1 MRPQVRPLVSSRG
14 ESTEPFRVR
23 FASGTIS
30 LCWNRRAN
38 RVRSNLHERLLQPV
52 LFRFPVRNLDPAFSL
67 PVARHI
73 PIPDDSR
80 GRTLSEGHVH
90 ETTFR
95 DCLQR
100 VEGPAMRFVIAD
112 KQMRRFVLD
121 RDDVSVPSS
130 DDEIG
135 TTAEPPFGV
144 YQRGSSTRE
153 SCVEMNPIRREQH
166 REPFL
171 GSVLVDQKIVETD
184 IEGAFVDREMTQG
197 RREERGVTKG
207 DHIQWSTGEDRLAG
221 SDRLMMRPNEFHL
234 VRAPEIR
241 DEVMRR
247 EMFHRQL
254 GRHGT
259 HRAPLGGQGG
269 KKLRFQT
276 PTRLNGRLRPSG
288 PGRDPKRRGRNR

>member
-100 VEGPAMRFVIAD
+100 VEESGHAFRDSRQTDASIWYLTGTMSRSP
-112 KQMRRFVLD
+112 RR
-121 RDDVSVPSS
+121 
-130 DDEIG
+130 
-135 TTAEPPFGV
+135 
-144 YQRGSSTRE
+144 
-153 SCVEMNPIRREQH
+153 
-166 REPFL
+166 
-171 GSVLVDQKIVETD
+171 
-184 IEGAFVDREMTQG
+184 
-197 RREERGVTKG
+197 
-207 DHIQWSTGEDRLAG
+207 
-221 SDRLMMRPNEFHL
+221 MMRSGRPLSPHSGSISVAPRPEN
-234 VRAPEIR
+234 RASR
-241 DEVMRR
+241 
-247 EMFHRQL
+247 
-254 GRHGT
+254 
-259 HRAPLGGQGG
+259 
-269 KKLRFQT
+269 
-276 PTRLNGRLRPSG
+276 
-288 PGRDPKRRGRNR
+288 